1 MVALNFH
8 DYLIAVTTE
17 TKPPVLK
24 NCEEISL
31 LYPKEKTTEQQA
43 AIHKENSLWWNT
55 GRQPHVSAI
64 KRPGTDTSIA
74 SLERNPQPR
83 YLDHALLNLR
93 NGTIKFCTIGCPT
106 AVIYYNKFKSKKT
119 LRNQSNAFIKLAL
132 VL

>member
-8 DYLIAVTTE
+8 DYLIAVTAD

-64 KRPGTDTSIA
+64 
-74 SLERNPQPR
+74 
-83 YLDHALLNLR
+83 
-93 NGTIKFCTIGCPT
+93 
-106 AVIYYNKFKSKKT
+106 
-119 LRNQSNAFIKLAL
+119 
-132 VL
+132 